1 MIMKGTA
8 NRQYLLLIGMIIV
21 CVYYERHQ
29 YYQYYHLRGQ
39 IFILSKTF
47 FSLLIDF
54 ILKCYVL

>member
-1 MIMKGTA
+1 MKGTA